1 MRRRGRRV
9 YDKSIPFEAK
19 IKWIKKET
27 RDTATY
33 ALRIRSREIEKA
45 YSFAPGQFNLLYVP
59 GIGEAA
65 ISISSAPSDHDL
77 THTIRVAGDVT
88 TAISRMEAGDVIG
101 IRGPFGKGWP
111 IEEVEDRDLMIV
123 AGGVGIAPLRPL
135 IRHLFRDRAEQKHRK
150 GVHGGKVSSPT
161 RLILYGS
168 KTPKDIIFRD
178 EFPRYRDIFDIFL
191 TVDKAD
197 PEEYWRGDIGLV
209 TGMLNKAPFNPLNTV
224 VFMCG
229 PEVMMQALIKDLLM
243 RGVPGEKIFL
253 SMERNMNCGMGVC
266 GHCFFGPKFVCRDGP
281 VFRFTDIEGF
291 LGMKEL

>member
-1 MRRRGRRV
+1 M

-19 IKWIKKET
+19 IRWIKKET

-33 ALRIRSREIEKA
+33 AFKITSREIERA
-45 YSFAPGQFNLLYVP
+45 YRFIPGQFNMLYMP

-88 TAISRMEAGDVIG
+88 TAISRLDTGDVLG
-101 IRGPFGKGWP
+101 IRGPFGNGWP
-111 IEEVEDRDLMIV
+111 LEEIEERDLMII
-123 AGGVGIAPLRPL
+123 AGGVGIAPLRSV
-135 IRHLFRDRAEQKHRK
+135 IRHILNDRTEPRHVK
-150 GVHGGKVSSPT
+150 GVRGGKISSPA
-161 RLILYGS
+161 RIILYGS

-178 EFPRYRDIFDIFL
+178 EFPRYRDAFQTFL

-197 PEEYWRGDIGLV
+197 PEEYWRGDIGLI
-209 TGMLNKAPFNPLNTV
+209 TGMWNKTSFNPLNTV

-229 PEVMMQALIKDLLM
+229 PEVMMQSMVKELILK
-243 RGVPGEKIFL
+243 GVPGEKIFI
-253 SMERNMNCGMGVC
+253 SIERNMNCGMGIC
-266 GHCFFGPKFVCRDGP
+266 GHCFFGPKFVCKDGP

-291 LGMKEL
+291 LGIKEI